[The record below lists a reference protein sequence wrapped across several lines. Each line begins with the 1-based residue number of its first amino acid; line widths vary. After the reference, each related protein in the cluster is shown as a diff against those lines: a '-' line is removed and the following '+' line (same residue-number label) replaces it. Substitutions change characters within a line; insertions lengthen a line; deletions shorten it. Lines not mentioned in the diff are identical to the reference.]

1 MMRPSHVDV
10 SDEDEEV
17 MNIELQATDSS
28 GSSSYD
34 EEAEDDSSYSHKNNA
49 KVSSA
54 ITRDALGEDIENA
67 FTSPPPR
74 RCPLSLFTLRQQIAI
89 AVGILPVCIFGLE
102 MIPERCNVCLEGVKL
117 DSYFLTAAIC
127 GGLGALLYGDSL
139 DSYWLARLM
148 GGAIS
153 ALGSLFT
160 IWMLLQSIPSNVA
173 FLFLFVGLLG
183 AMPGV
188 VAYFLIRIVSDECYV
203 SDLNDYDEL
212 APLSRLHLSD
222 D

>member
-1 MMRPSHVDV
+1 MMRPSHV
-10 SDEDEEV
+10 SDEEEQA

-34 EEAEDDSSYSHKNNA
+34 EEAEDEYSSPKKNHE
-49 KVSSA
+49 KVKVPSA
-54 ITRDALGEDIENA
+54 TTIVRDELGEDPENV

-74 RCPLSLFTLRQQIAI
+74 RLFTLRQQIAI
-89 AVGILPVCIFGLE
+89 AVGILPVGIFALE
-102 MIPERCNVCLEGVKL
+102 MIPERCNVCLEGIEL
-117 DSYFLTAAIC
+117 DSYFCIAAIC
-127 GGLGALLYGDSL
+127 GGLGALLFGDSSL

-148 GGAIS
+148 GGSIS
-153 ALGSLFT
+153 ALGLLFT

-173 FLFLFVGLLG
+173 FLFVFVGVLG

-203 SDLNDYDEL
+203 SDLNDFDEL
-212 APLSRLHLSD
+212 SPLTRLRLSD